1 MLFSSVLFL
10 FYFLPLTLLAY
21 YLLPKSCKNAVLLA
35 ASLLFYAWGEPAFLP
50 VLLFSIVWGYGCGI
64 WIARAA
70 SRRTAKMFL
79 ALSCIVSI
87 GILTYF
93 KYADFL
99 VENLNTLTGL
109 SIPLP
114 RVTLPIGISFFTFQV
129 LSYTIDVYRKQV
141 EPQRSMVAFAAYV
154 SMFPQLVAGPIV
166 RYADVAAQL
175 EQRSVNWSGIGAGL
189 QRFLVGLGK
198 KVLLADSLAQLVVF
212 YQSNTEPSILFA
224 WLSAI
229 AFTLQIYLDFSGY
242 SDMAIGLGRLFGF
255 TFCENFDQPY
265 LSKSIT
271 EFWRRWHISLG
282 SWFRDY
288 VYIPLGGNRVPR
300 WRWIWNLTVAWALT
314 GLWHGAAWNFVVWG
328 LSFAVILAVEKLF
341 LHRILKK
348 LPAAIQHFYVL
359 FLVIL
364 SFVIFQA
371 DSLQQALQQLQAM
384 FSFVTLPAVSTTTLY
399 ALRNYAGPLIFAVL
413 VVLPQPRQLAQ
424 RIGQTKAGAVL
435 QPVVLIGLLLLC
447 TAFLVDG
454 SFQPFLYFRF

>member
-1 MLFSSVLFL
+1 MLFSSILFL

-21 YLLPKSCKNAVLLA
+21 YLLPKSCKNAVLLV

-50 VLLFSIVWGYGCGI
+50 VLLFSIIWGYGCGI
-64 WIARAA
+64 WIARAT
-70 SRRTAKMFL
+70 SRHTAKMFL
-79 ALSCIVSI
+79 ALSCVVSI

-99 VENLNTLTGL
+99 VENLNALTGL

-141 EPQRSMVAFAAYV
+141 EPQRSMVAFATYV

-175 EQRSVNWSGIGAGL
+175 EQRSVNWAGIGAGL

-198 KVLLADSLAQLVVF
+198 KVLLADSLAQLVAF

-255 TFCENFDQPY
+255 TFCENFNQPY

-300 WRWIWNLTVAWALT
+300 WRWIWNLTVVWALT
-314 GLWHGAAWNFVVWG
+314 GLWHGAAWNFVIWG
-328 LSFAVILAVEKLF
+328 LGFAVILTVEKLF

-384 FSFVTLPAVSTTTLY
+384 FSLGTLPAVSTTTLY
-399 ALRNYAGPLIFAVL
+399 ALRNYAGPLIFAIL

>member
-50 VLLFSIVWGYGCGI
+50 VLLFSIIWGYGCGI

-70 SRRTAKMFL
+70 SPRTAKMFL

-300 WRWIWNLTVAWALT
+300 WRWILNLTVVWALT

-384 FSFVTLPAVSTTTLY
+384 FSFGTLSAVSTTTLY
-399 ALRNYAGPLIFAVL
+399 ALRNYAGPLIFAIL